1 MITQLTIK
9 NYALIEDIKVD
20 FKEGLTIITG
30 ETGAGKSILLG
41 AMALLLGKRADLSSV
56 KDTSKKCV
64 IEAEFSIASYPL
76 KALFEKEDLD
86 YENNTI
92 IRREILPSGKS
103 RAFVNDSP
111 VNLNVLTVLGERL
124 IDIHNQHQTL
134 EISTEEF
141 QFAILD
147 ALAATGDLLAAYAS
161 GLKDYR
167 SLQKELE
174 KLSSSKAEAQKE
186 LEYNLFLLQE
196 LSDAN
201 LKVEEQEEL
210 EEEFETL
217 NNVETIQES
226 LSEISA
232 KLDAEEI
239 GVLAVLKESNSKLS
253 KLKVVSSSFQTLCE
267 RLQSVVIETDDIY
280 AEIAKLKDIIEAN
293 PSRLYEVENRLQLI
307 YKLQKKH
314 QFSTIQELLEF
325 QGELQEKLERTTN
338 LEAKMAQL
346 EKEKAALKNEI
357 TELGAEIHHKREA
370 IIPSL
375 TEKLEGILAELGLPN
390 ARFKIEVNNTGEFT
404 SNGIDKLVFL
414 FTANKGTQFGEL
426 KKVASGGEMSRIMLA
441 VKSILANYTQL
452 PTIIFD
458 EIDTGVSGEIANK
471 IAEIMQKMS
480 AHMQLLSI
488 THLPQIAAKGKHHFK
503 VYKQDIDEVTYT
515 QLKQLNHEER
525 IEELAQMLGGEK
537 KSASAIAHAK
547 ELLN

>member
-9 NYALIEDIKVD
+9 NYALIEDIKVN

-64 IEAEFSIASYPL
+64 IEAEFSIESYHL
-76 KALFEKEDLD
+76 KELFEKEALD
-86 YENNTI
+86 YEKNTI

-111 VNLNVLTVLGERL
+111 VNLNALSVLGERL

-141 QFAILD
+141 QFAIID
-147 ALAATGDLLAAYAS
+147 ALAGSSELLATYTLN
-161 GLKDYR
+161 LKNYQ

-174 KLSSSKAEAQKE
+174 QLSSSKIEAQKE

-201 LKVEEQEEL
+201 LKAEEQEEL

-232 KLDAEEI
+232 MLDTEEV
-239 GVLAVLKESNSKLS
+239 GVLSVLKEINSKFH
-253 KLKVVSSSFQTLCE
+253 KLKDVSSSLQSLWE
-267 RLQSVVIETDDIY
+267 RLQSVVIEVDDVFT
-280 AEIAKLKDIIEAN
+280 EIAKLRDTIEAN

-314 QFSTIQELLEF
+314 QHSTNQELLEF
-325 QGELQEKLERTTN
+325 QGELQEKVERTTN
-338 LEAKMAQL
+338 LEAKIEQL
-346 EKEKAALKNEI
+346 EKETRVLKSEI
-357 TELGAEIHHKREA
+357 TQLGTEIHNKRQSV
-370 IIPSL
+370 IPSL

-390 ARFKIEVNNTGEFT
+390 ARFNIEVNSISEF
-404 SNGIDKLVFL
+404 SPNGMDKLIFL
-414 FTANKGTQFGEL
+414 FTANKGAQFGEL

-458 EIDTGVSGEIANK
+458 EIDTGVSGEIAKK

-480 AHMQLLSI
+480 AKMQVMSI

-503 VYKQDIDEVTYT
+503 VYKQDLDEVTYT

>member
-9 NYALIEDIKVD
+9 NYALIEDIKVN

-64 IEAEFSIASYPL
+64 IEAEFSIASYHL
-76 KALFEKEDLD
+76 KDLFEKEDLD

-111 VNLNVLTVLGERL
+111 VNLNALTVLGERL

-141 QFAILD
+141 QFAIID
-147 ALAATGDLLAAYAS
+147 ALAVTGNLLAAYS
-161 GLKDYR
+161 SDLKNYQF
-167 SLQKELE
+167 LQKELV

-196 LSDAN
+196 LSEAN
-201 LKVEEQEEL
+201 LKAEEQEEL

-217 NNVETIQES
+217 NNVEIIQETI
-226 LSEISA
+226 SEISA
-232 KLDAEEI
+232 MLDTEEI
-239 GVLAVLKESNSKLS
+239 GVLSVLKASNNKLYR
-253 KLKVVSSSFQTLCE
+253 LKDVSTSFQSLWE
-267 RLQSVVIETDDIY
+267 RLQSVSIELDDIY
-280 AEIAKLKDIIEAN
+280 LEISKLQDSIEAN
-293 PSRLYEVENRLQLI
+293 PSRLQEVENRLQLI

-314 QFSTIQELLEF
+314 QFSTIQALLEF
-325 QGELQEKLERTTN
+325 QDELQEKVERTTN
-338 LEAKMAQL
+338 LEAKIKQL
-346 EKEKAALKNEI
+346 EKEKAALENKI
-357 TELGAEIHHKREA
+357 TGLGTEIHNKRESV
-370 IIPSL
+370 IPSL

-390 ARFKIEVNNTGEFT
+390 ARFRIEVQITKEFT
-404 SNGIDKLVFL
+404 PNGMDKLVFL
-414 FTANKGTQFGEL
+414 FTANKGAQFGEL

-480 AHMQLLSI
+480 ANMQLLSI

-515 QLKQLNHEER
+515 QLKQLNREER